1 MIEAQA
7 VEAVGNIGTNPL
19 GFLAAL
25 RPESVTLR
33 KAMTG
38 WALGMAGWQGVQK
51 GRNWWRS
58 RYQYSVSVKQTE
70 DIYDDVVQRLTAMIP
85 ERNKRALLAAAMRDG
100 RRLHRSRFDEVSP
113 NGYTPKTRLATF
125 YDGGTAQTF
134 TIDGHKVQ
142 VAVEKESINYDDR
155 TGGDH
160 YYKNEKLRFI
170 THTEDGRAAV
180 IRWLESIVGDR
191 DEVDVPRFFILS
203 RWGGSWDRRNDLPAR
218 TLDSVILRA
227 GQAEDLAADIATWL
241 SQRDEYLARGWPYH
255 RGYLLY
261 GPPGTGKT
269 SLAQALAGHFG
280 LDLYYAPLADMA
292 KDTNL
297 LHLVSQVPANSVLL
311 LEDVDVFHAA
321 TQRNDA
327 AEGVSLSGLLNAL
340 DGVSTPS
347 GIITIMTTNDRSV
360 LDPALVRPGRVDQQ
374 VEVGYVDDE
383 QLHRLVDQIVG
394 EPVSLPSI
402 GNGTMITVT
411 PAEVIETMKPYLHE
425 PKLGVDPLRKMLDK
439 RKAQR

>member
-1 MIEAQA
+1 MIDAQQ
-7 VEAVGNIGTNPL
+7 VGNVSTNPL

-51 GRNWWRS
+51 GRNWWRG
-58 RYQYSVSVKQTE
+58 RYQYSVSVKQSE
-70 DIYDDVVQRLTAMIP
+70 DIYDDVVVRLTAMIP
-85 ERNKRALLAAAMRDG
+85 ERNKRALLAAALRDG
-100 RRLHRSRFDEVSP
+100 RRVHRS
-113 NGYTPKTRLATF
+113 NGYLDVVAPDGYNPTTRLATF

-134 TIDGHKVQ
+134 TLDGHKVQ
-142 VAVEKESINYDDR
+142 VAVEKEPINYDDR

-180 IRWLESIVGDR
+180 IRWLETIVADR

-203 RWGGSWDRRNDLPAR
+203 RWGGSWDRRNDLPVR

-227 GQAEDLAADIATWL
+227 GQAEMLAADIALWL
-241 SQRDEYLARGWPYH
+241 GARDEYLARGWPYH

-297 LHLVSQVPANSVLL
+297 LHLVSMVPANSVLL

-321 TQRNDA
+321 TQRDDN

-347 GIITIMTTNDRSV
+347 GIITIMTTNDKSV

-374 VEVGYVDDE
+374 VEVGFVDDE
-383 QLHRLVDQIVG
+383 QLHRLVAQIVG
-394 EPVSLPSI
+394 EPVTLPCI
-402 GNGTMITVT
+402 GNGTMIKVT
-411 PAEVIETMKPYLHE
+411 PAEVIEVMKPYLQE
-425 PKLGVDPLRKMLDK
+425 PKLGVDPLRKVLER
-439 RKAQR
+439 RKEHR